1 MQKRLL
7 QKVENLL
14 GAVWDLS
21 SLVKDEIALL
31 LFQAALL
38 LPHRQK
44 PLPPSSAQP
53 QPRSQSEDLVSD
65 SLLPS
70 GLLIDPLHLPKAA
83 FKRWTFP
90 LSKMTQCHISKS
102 HPVHLTCLTLSKSS
116 LAQFCLISISEK
128 QINIRT
134 ENRALNPKSQPSDSQ
149 ALSRFSLVF
158 I

>member
-7 QKVENLL
+7 QKVVNLL
-14 GAVWDLS
+14 GAAWDPS

-31 LFQAALL
+31 LFQATLL

-44 PLPPSSAQP
+44 PLRPSFALP
-53 QPRSQSEDLVSD
+53 QPRSQSEDPVFD

-70 GLLIDPLHLPKAA
+70 GLLTDPRHLPKPA

-90 LSKMTQCHISKS
+90 LSKMTRCHLIKS
-102 HPVHLTCLTLSKSS
+102 HPVHLICLALSKSS
-116 LAQFCLISISEK
+116 QAQFCLTSISKK